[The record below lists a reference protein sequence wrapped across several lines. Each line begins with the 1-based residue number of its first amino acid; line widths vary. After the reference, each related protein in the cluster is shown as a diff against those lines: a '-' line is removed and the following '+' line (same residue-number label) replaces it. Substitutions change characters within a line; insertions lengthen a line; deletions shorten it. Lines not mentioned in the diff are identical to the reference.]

1 MPAGEMVNT
10 LSHIC
15 GQDSYTL
22 GIHYLV
28 LSKCRTKYS
37 KTPEGQGKA

>member
-10 LSHIC
+10 LSRIC
-15 GQDSYTL
+15 GQDNYTL